1 MKCDDRK
8 EMRIMKMLKNMKNV
22 NALQAAIA
30 NCKDSVILRSADG
43 REEFNLKS
51 VMSQLVGIARLC
63 EEHGDEY
70 EVFCMNRADEDNLF
84 GFFRELRQN
93 EATVA

>member
-1 MKCDDRK
+1 MKL
-8 EMRIMKMLKNMKNV
+8 LKSIKNV
-22 NALQAAIA
+22 NALQSAIA
-30 NCKDSVILRSADG
+30 NCKDAVILRSADG
-43 REEFNLKS
+43 REEYNLKS
-51 VMSQLVGIARLC
+51 VMSQLIGIGRLC

-70 EVFCMNRADEDNLF
+70 EVFCVNRADEGNML

>member
-1 MKCDDRK
+1 MKL
-8 EMRIMKMLKNMKNV
+8 LKSIKNV
-22 NALQAAIA
+22 NALQSAIA
-30 NCKDSVILRSADG
+30 NCKDAVILRSADG
-43 REEFNLKS
+43 REEYNLKS
-51 VMSQLVGIARLC
+51 VMSQLIGIGRLC

-70 EVFCMNRADEDNLF
+70 EVFCLNRADEGYML